1 MFPSFQTPDG
11 VKFVRNFGGHFQTHP
26 GAAIDAGGVCLP
38 TPRLGCRTSSQQRR
52 RTSRGAAPT
61 PFRDPRRSGA
71 DAGQS
76 EQCEG
81 DYQTA
86 GGAKSIRTALDSLSL
101 PSVAHQ
107 LKHHIENELHLTAAT
122 QLVPLEYWTLKFER
136 LYSLIPPFISNQYV
150 NLEVVISHH
159 SLLIGMYYCFK

>member
-1 MFPSFQTPDG
+1 MCPSEVADFRARERPQLRARERPESRVRPRRKKRRRNKSSADILRWYVPVILDPNG

-38 TPRLGCRTSSQQRR
+38 TPRLGCRTSSRQRR

-122 QLVPLEYWTLKFER
+122 
-136 LYSLIPPFISNQYV
+136 
-150 NLEVVISHH
+150 
-159 SLLIGMYYCFK
+159 